1 MTHNYHNKF
10 DTNPY
15 ITNLYIFIQ
24 VIVVLMRYAVTYI
37 LVLVLTLIDMYITIE
52 YSNVSMHWKWWCFMI
67 SLQLLPRS
75 KCFY

>member
-15 ITNLYIFIQ
+15 ITNLYISMQ

-37 LVLVLTLIDMYITIE
+37 LVLVLTLINMYITIE
-52 YSNVSMHWKWWCFMI
+52 YSNVSMHWKWWCFMV
-67 SLQLLPRS
+67 SLQLLARS
-75 KCFY
+75 IQFY